1 MKKLQFEVPLTRVN
15 KLEEVSFSSVENFI
29 EAFSQGFLNISVM
42 LFSDK
47 DSMSE
52 GEMVAFEN
60 IKHLT
65 NFIVCYI
72 FNILLNNNAAKSR
85 KKNPYDVNLV
95 QKVSFIENKFQL
107 YIFLD
112 DAIFGLVVGAKF
124 GNVLNLIQCL
134 FPLIAKTDF
143 LNEIRFFPI
152 SRQNYVLNE
161 KVQ

>member
-1 MKKLQFEVPLTRVN
+1 MKKLQFEGTLTRVN
-15 KLEEVSFSSVENFI
+15 KLEEVSFSSVENFT
-29 EAFSQGFLNISVM
+29 EALSHRFLNVSVL

-52 GEMVAFEN
+52 GEMTAFEN

-72 FNILLNNNAAKSR
+72 FNILLNNKAAKSR

-95 QKVSFIENKFQL
+95 QKVSFNENKFQL

-124 GNVLNLIQCL
+124 GNVLNLIQAV
-134 FPLIAKTDF
+134 FPLIAKTDY
-143 LNEIRFFPI
+143 LNELRFFPI
-152 SRQNYVLNE
+152 SRMNYVLNE
-161 KVQ
+161 K